1 MNSKPIFHIFG
12 VPDGFDIL
20 NGTPDITP
28 YFQRYYNGSE
38 ENTKFSIHR
47 DGKGNITYAYLKYN
61 LSSYQSRTGSFFGMS
76 LSFSNEYCIDPM
88 KLYELFDFVYANKV
102 LGSSAEKGLLQKIE
116 VESKIQARYL
126 IPNFGSAKEYIQ
138 QEIEFVLLNNL
149 TKLFSNSFQPIGV
162 LFKNDQSHLTAQ
174 IPFADANNEKI
185 ISLLHTYNRIAIS
198 PDWDIIDGGSSTS
211 PEPKIVIAPE
221 TIKFYD
227 EYVKNYQSYLIESL
241 ANVKAA
247 NINDAHQGQAEIESV
262 LKNLQSG
269 TSTDQR
275 LPQLITDYKAL
286 SGQFAELIQ
295 KIADEQ
301 NKRPTTPPRKPGSST
316 KHPIPWWKQ
325 YLPYISG
332 VAVLVIFVVV
342 LSNIFKKEDT
352 IEPSNVVG
360 TDHSV
365 PLPATD
371 NNIILARKALNEEHF
386 EDALEYLKK
395 ENNYTQCKLL
405 DTIYNHW
412 ISSLLNNKDWNGA
425 WQVAEKIEKDGLKGK
440 KQSEIQKM
448 CQDYFAKEV
457 NSANRSNAK
466 RIKQQIEE
474 LKFNYN
480 KKNEHINKL
489 QGILNPPQ
497 NTNTGG
503 TGNTGS
509 TTVTPSTN
517 NNQKY
522 KIKAYFAS
530 RSNAL
535 PDRKQVKM
543 TWEDERENI
552 QISGNL
558 PRYVNFYIVTESDDI
573 CTEKEK
579 FFNTENSHLQ
589 AKKLQQSGWYQIEIT
604 EKNINKTFLFEGC
617 GNTIEVQFITQ

>member
-38 ENTKFSIHR
+38 ENTKYSIHR
-47 DGKGNITYAYLKYN
+47 DNKGNITYAYLKYN

-76 LSFSNEYCIDPM
+76 LTFSHEYCTDPV
-88 KLYELFDFVYANKV
+88 KLYELLNFVYVNKV

-126 IPNFGSAKEYIQ
+126 IPNFGSAKDYIQ
-138 QEIEFVLLNNL
+138 QEIEFVLLNNI
-149 TKLFSNSFQPIGV
+149 TKLFANSFQPISV
-162 LFKNDQSHLTAQ
+162 LFKNDQSHLVAQ

-198 PDWDIIDGGSSTS
+198 PDWEPEPTIIDGGSTTS

-247 NINDAHQGQAEIESV
+247 NINDARQGQAEIESV

-275 LPQLITDYKAL
+275 LPQLISEYKAL

-301 NKRPTTPPRKPGSST
+301 NRRPTPPPRKPGSST
-316 KHPIPWWKQ
+316 KHPIPWWKR

-342 LSNIFKKEDT
+342 LSNILKKET
-352 IEPSNVVG
+352 IPVNTYSG
-360 TDHSV
+360 
-365 PLPATD
+365 PAEQ
-371 NNIILARKALNEEHF
+371 NNLAAARKRLNEGRYE
-386 EDALEYLKK
+386 EALEYLHK
-395 ENNYTQCKLL
+395 ENDYIQKPLY
-405 DTIYNHW
+405 DSIYDQW
-412 ISSLLNNKDWNGA
+412 IASLLKDEDWNGA
-425 WQVAEKIEKDGLKGK
+425 WMKALDINKQELKNSL
-440 KQSEIQKM
+440 QTQITNE
-448 CQDYFAKEV
+448 CQDHFTEEV

-474 LKFNYN
+474 LKFDYN
-480 KKNEHINKL
+480 KMNEHINQLKEKS
-489 QGILNPPQ
+489 NPPQ
-497 NTNTGG
+497 KTDTGG
-503 TGNTGS
+503 TGGS
-509 TTVTPSTN
+509 TLTQSEQTKSFCIRMQLMSSLSDKTYDKNKTIPIHNDTTISTTNSQAIFFYLSNATSYEAITDPS
-517 NNQKY
+517 Y
-522 KIKAYFAS
+522 KIDGNACYSKA
-530 RSNAL
+530 
-535 PDRKQVKM
+535 
-543 TWEDERENI
+543 I
-552 QISGNL
+552 QA
-558 PRYVNFYIVTESDDI
+558 E
-573 CTEKEK
+573 
-579 FFNTENSHLQ
+579 
-589 AKKLQQSGWYQIEIT
+589 GWYKVNIT
-604 EKNINKTFLFEGC
+604 DSKNKKVVVKHNSESITITFK
-617 GNTIEVQFITQ
+617 

>member
-1 MNSKPIFHIFG
+1 MNNKPIFHIFG

-47 DGKGNITYAYLKYN
+47 DSNGNITYAYLKYN

-76 LSFSNEYCIDPM
+76 LTFSNEYCTDPM
-88 KLYELFDFVYANKV
+88 KLYELLDFVYVNKV

-126 IPNFGSAKEYIQ
+126 IPNFGSAKDYIQ

-149 TKLFSNSFQPIGV
+149 TKLFANSFQPISV
-162 LFKNDQSHLTAQ
+162 LFKNDQSHLVAQ

-198 PDWDIIDGGSSTS
+198 PDWEPKPTITDGGSTTS

-247 NINDAHQGQAEIESV
+247 NINDARQGKAEIESV

-275 LPQLITDYKAL
+275 LPQLISDYKAL

-301 NKRPTTPPRKPGSST
+301 NKRPPTPPRKPGSST

-342 LSNIFKKEDT
+342 LSNIFDKDDHVETFPGPPQYNLAVVRELLCKEQY
-352 IEPSNVVG
+352 
-360 TDHSV
+360 
-365 PLPATD
+365 
-371 NNIILARKALNEEHF
+371 EE
-386 EDALEYLKK
+386 ALEHLRK
-395 ENNYTQCKLL
+395 ENDYTNKPLY
-405 DTIYNHW
+405 DSIYDRW
-412 ISSLLNNKDWNGA
+412 ISYLLKEKEWNDA
-425 WQVAEKIEKDGLKGK
+425 WQTADGIGKNTLKNAK
-440 KQSEIQKM
+440 KTTIKRE
-448 CQDYFAKEV
+448 CQDYFDNQVRNPDK
-457 NSANRSNAK
+457 SNAK
-466 RIKQQIEE
+466 KIKEEIEGLQFKYDKQQ
-474 LKFNYN
+474 
-480 KKNEHINKL
+480 EHIDKL
-489 QGILNPPQ
+489 DRILSSSK
-497 NTNTGG
+497 G
-503 TGNTGS
+503 TGSAGTGS
-509 TTVTPSTN
+509 TSSPDNQGKKKFAIKMQLAPDLSEKLGDHTKAKRIDNGAEIIVDKYAAIVFCLINADSDVAINDKKYFQSSTV
-517 NNQKY
+517 K
-522 KIKAYFAS
+522 FGD
-530 RSNAL
+530 L
-535 PDRKQVKM
+535 
-543 TWEDERENI
+543 I
-552 QISGNL
+552 Q
-558 PRYVNFYIVTESDDI
+558 
-573 CTEKEK
+573 
-579 FFNTENSHLQ
+579 
-589 AKKLQQSGWYQIEIT
+589 ASGWYKIDKTTAQNKQLIFESTDKSEKIT
-604 EKNINKTFLFEGC
+604 ITFK
-617 GNTIEVQFITQ
+617 

>member
-47 DGKGNITYAYLKYN
+47 DSNGNITYAYLKYN

-76 LSFSNEYCIDPM
+76 LTFSNESCTDPM

-102 LGSSAEKGLLQKIE
+102 LGSSADKGLLQKIE

-126 IPNFGSAKEYIQ
+126 IPNFGNAKDYIQ
-138 QEIEFVLLNNL
+138 QEIEFVLLNNI
-149 TKLFSNSFQPIGV
+149 TKLFSNSFQPLGV

-185 ISLLHTYNRIAIS
+185 LSLLHTYNRIAIS
-198 PDWDIIDGGSSTS
+198 PDWEPEPTPS
-211 PEPKIVIAPE
+211 PKPKIVIAPE

-247 NINDAHQGQAEIESV
+247 NINDARQGQAEIESV

-275 LPQLITDYKAL
+275 LPQLISDYKAL

-301 NKRPTTPPRKPGSST
+301 NRRPTTPPREPGSST
-316 KHPIPWWKQ
+316 KHPIPWWKK

-342 LSNIFKKEDT
+342 LSNIFDKDDT
-352 IEPSNVVG
+352 GMTTPVDSCPG
-360 TDHSV
+360 TDQY
-365 PLPATD
+365 
-371 NNIILARKALNEEHF
+371 NLAVARELLNEEHF
-386 EDALEYLKK
+386 EEALKNLKK
-395 ENNYTQCKLL
+395 EYNYTQYDLY
-405 DTIYNHW
+405 DSIYDRW
-412 ISSLLNNKDWNGA
+412 ISSLLKDEDWNGA
-425 WQVAEKIEKDGLKGK
+425 WQAANKIEKNRLKGK
-440 KQSEIQKM
+440 KKSEILDK
-448 CQDYFAKEV
+448 CQEHFADKVSKAKKANAQGILNEINGLTFDYT
-457 NSANRSNAK
+457 
-466 RIKQQIEE
+466 
-474 LKFNYN
+474 N
-480 KKNEHINKL
+480 KKRHINKL
-489 QGILNPPQ
+489 QEILNPPQ

-503 TGNTGS
+503 TGNTSS
-509 TTVTPSTN
+509 TMVTPSTN
-517 NNQKY
+517 DNQKY
-522 KIKAYFAS
+522 EIWIYQLTRSGATPEQQKATIRFQEGECEFS
-530 RSNAL
+530 VTTL
-535 PDRKQVKM
+535 PATVA
-543 TWEDERENI
+543 
-552 QISGNL
+552 
-558 PRYVNFYIVTESDDI
+558 FYIAPENKSPINANKKTLFQTELEVSGPS
-573 CTEKEK
+573 
-579 FFNTENSHLQ
+579 N
-589 AKKLQQSGWYQIEIT
+589 GWYKISLDEN
-604 EKNINKTFLFEGC
+604 NINKSFVFKGP
-617 GNTIEVQFITQ
+617 GNTIHITFKHNQ

>member
-47 DGKGNITYAYLKYN
+47 DSNGNITYAYLKYN

-76 LSFSNEYCIDPM
+76 LTFSNEYCTDPI
-88 KLYELFDFVYANKV
+88 KLYELFDLVYANKV

-149 TKLFSNSFQPIGV
+149 TKSFSNSFQPIGV

-185 ISLLHTYNRIAIS
+185 LSLLQVYNRIAIS
-198 PDWDIIDGGSSTS
+198 PDWEPEPNEDGLTTPS
-211 PEPKIVIAPE
+211 PKPKIVIAPE

-247 NINDAHQGQAEIESV
+247 NINDARQGQAEIESV

-275 LPQLITDYKAL
+275 LPQLISDYKAL

-301 NKRPTTPPRKPGSST
+301 NRKPTTPPRKPSPST
-316 KHPIPWWKQ
+316 KHPIPSWKR

-342 LSNIFKKEDT
+342 LSNILKKEDPRKT
-352 IEPSNVVG
+352 IHVETSPGPHEEVNYMTS
-360 TDHSV
+360 
-365 PLPATD
+365 
-371 NNIILARKALNEEHF
+371 ARKLLNEEHF
-386 EDALEYLKK
+386 KEALECLKK
-395 ENNYTQCKLL
+395 ENDYEQTSLYDSLYDEWIIYLL
-405 DTIYNHW
+405 
-412 ISSLLNNKDWNGA
+412 KEQEWNEA
-425 WQVAEKIEKDGLKGK
+425 WQVAEDIEKKKLNGE
-440 KQSEIQKM
+440 KQSEIRNK
-448 CQDYFAKEV
+448 CEEYFTDKV
-457 NSANRSNAK
+457 SNAK
-466 RIKQQIEE
+466 KANAQGILDKING
-474 LKFNYN
+474 LKFDYN
-480 KKNEHINKL
+480 KNNQHINKL
-489 QGILNPPQ
+489 KEILNPSQ
-497 NTNTGG
+497 KTDTGG
-503 TGNTGS
+503 TGGS
-509 TTVTPSTN
+509 TLTQYEQTKSFCIRMQLMSSLAGKTYDPNNTIPIKNDTTISTN
-517 NNQKY
+517 NYTAILFYLSAATSKNAITDESY
-522 KIKAYFAS
+522 KIEGKAACDKS
-530 RSNAL
+530 ATA
-535 PDRKQVKM
+535 Q
-543 TWEDERENI
+543 
-552 QISGNL
+552 
-558 PRYVNFYIVTESDDI
+558 
-573 CTEKEK
+573 
-579 FFNTENSHLQ
+579 
-589 AKKLQQSGWYQIEIT
+589 GWYKVDIDNSKNKDVIVKHGSESIKIT
-604 EKNINKTFLFEGC
+604 FK
-617 GNTIEVQFITQ
+617 

>member
-1 MNSKPIFHIFG
+1 MNNKPIFHIFG

-38 ENTKFSIHR
+38 ENTKYSIHR
-47 DGKGNITYAYLKYN
+47 DSKGNITYAYLKYN

-76 LSFSNEYCIDPM
+76 LTFSNEYCTDPM

-102 LGSSAEKGLLQKIE
+102 LGSSADKGLLQKIE

-138 QEIEFVLLNNL
+138 QEIEFVLLNNI

-185 ISLLHTYNRIAIS
+185 LSLLQVYNRIAIS
-198 PDWDIIDGGSSTS
+198 PDWEPEPIEDGSTTPS
-211 PEPKIVIAPE
+211 PKPKIVIAPE
-221 TIKFYD
+221 TIKLYD

-247 NINDAHQGQAEIESV
+247 NINDARQGQAEIESV

-301 NKRPTTPPRKPGSST
+301 NRRPTPPPRKPGSST

-342 LSNIFKKEDT
+342 LSNIFNKDDT
-352 IEPSNVVG
+352 G
-360 TDHSV
+360 TTNPPQTV
-365 PLPATD
+365 PLP
-371 NNIILARKALNEEHF
+371 NEQNHRYLARKALNEERY

-425 WQVAEKIEKDGLKGK
+425 WTKALEINKQELKNSL
-440 KQSEIQKM
+440 QTQITNE
-448 CQDYFAKEV
+448 CQDHFAEEV
-457 NSANRSNAK
+457 NSANRVNAK

-480 KKNEHINKL
+480 KRNEHINTLKN
-489 QGILNPPQ
+489 ILNPQQ

-503 TGNTGS
+503 TENTGS
-509 TTVTPSTN
+509 TTNTPSTN

-522 KIKAYFAS
+522 KIKAYLAP
-530 RSNAL
+530 RSNVV
-535 PDRKQVKM
+535 PDRSQVRM

-617 GNTIEVQFITQ
+617 GNTIEVKFINQ

>member
-1 MNSKPIFHIFG
+1 MNNKPIFHIFG

-47 DGKGNITYAYLKYN
+47 DSNGNITYAYLKYN

-76 LSFSNEYCIDPM
+76 LSFSNEYCTDPV
-88 KLYELFDFVYANKV
+88 KLYELLDFVYVNKV

-138 QEIEFVLLNNL
+138 QEIEFVLLNNI

-174 IPFADANNEKI
+174 IPFADANNENI
-185 ISLLHTYNRIAIS
+185 LSLLQVHNRIAIS
-198 PDWDIIDGGSSTS
+198 PDWKPEPIGDGSTTPS
-211 PEPKIVIAPE
+211 PKPKIVIAPE
-221 TIKFYD
+221 TIKLYD

-247 NINDAHQGQAEIESV
+247 NINDARQGKAEIESV

-275 LPQLITDYKAL
+275 LPQLISDYKAL

-342 LSNIFKKEDT
+342 LSNIFDKDDTGMTTSGGTYPGPAEQNNLAVVRELLCKEQY
-352 IEPSNVVG
+352 EE
-360 TDHSV
+360 
-365 PLPATD
+365 
-371 NNIILARKALNEEHF
+371 ALKN
-386 EDALEYLKK
+386 LKK
-395 ENNYTQCKLL
+395 EYNYTQYDLY
-405 DTIYNHW
+405 DSIYDQW
-412 ISSLLNNKDWNGA
+412 ISYLLKDEDWNGA
-425 WQVAEKIEKDGLKGK
+425 WEKSDDIKK
-440 KQSEIQKM
+440 KQLKNN
-448 CQDYFAKEV
+448 CQNK
-457 NSANRSNAK
+457 
-466 RIKQQIEE
+466 IKQQCSNYFETQVNNATKQNANQIIQNIKS
-474 LKFNYN
+474 LKFDYE
-480 KKNEHINKL
+480 KQEKHISKL
-489 QGILNPPQ
+489 EKISNPPPK
-497 NTNTGG
+497 TDTGG

-509 TTVTPSTN
+509 TTNTPSTN
-517 NNQKY
+517 DNQKY
-522 KIKAYFAS
+522 EIWIY
-530 RSNAL
+530 
-535 PDRKQVKM
+535 Q
-543 TWEDERENI
+543 
-552 QISGNL
+552 L
-558 PRYVNFYIVTESDDI
+558 PRSGSTPEQQKAETCFREGECEFSVTTLPATVAFYIAP
-573 CTEKEK
+573 
-579 FFNTENSHLQ
+579 ENNSPIDANKRKYFETDLTVDGPR
-589 AKKLQQSGWYQIEIT
+589 SGWYKIPLNAN
-604 EKNINKTFLFEGC
+604 NINKSFVFKGP
-617 GNTIEVQFITQ
+617 GNTIRITFKYNQ

>member
-38 ENTKFSIHR
+38 ENTKYSIHR
-47 DGKGNITYAYLKYN
+47 DNKGNITYAYLKYN

-76 LSFSNEYCIDPM
+76 LTFSNEYCTDPM
-88 KLYELFDFVYANKV
+88 NLYELFDLVYANKV

-149 TKLFSNSFQPIGV
+149 TKSFSNSFQPIGV
-162 LFKNDQSHLTAQ
+162 LFKNDQSHLVAQ

-185 ISLLHTYNRIAIS
+185 ISLLHTYNRIATS
-198 PDWDIIDGGSSTS
+198 PDWDIIDGGSTTS

-247 NINDAHQGQAEIESV
+247 NINDARQGKAEIESV

-342 LSNIFKKEDT
+342 LSNIFDKDDT
-352 IEPSNVVG
+352 GMTTPVDSFPGPAEQ
-360 TDHSV
+360 DHRDS
-365 PLPATD
+365 
-371 NNIILARKALNEEHF
+371 ARKALNEEHY

-395 ENNYTQCKLL
+395 EYNYTQYDLY
-405 DTIYNHW
+405 DSIYDQW
-412 ISSLLNNKDWNGA
+412 IASLLNDQEWNKA
-425 WQVAEKIEKDGLKGK
+425 WQEATQIEKTKLKED
-440 KQSEIQKM
+440 KQSKIRNK
-448 CQDYFAKEV
+448 CQNYFADKV
-457 NSANRSNAK
+457 SNAK
-466 RIKQQIEE
+466 EANAQGILDEING
-474 LKFNYN
+474 LKFDYN
-480 KKNEHINKL
+480 KQNKHINKL
-489 QGILNPPQ
+489 KGILNPPQ

-503 TGNTGS
+503 TVNSGS
-509 TTVTPSTN
+509 TTATPSTN
-517 NNQKY
+517 DNQKY
-522 KIKAYFAS
+522 EIRICQLS
-530 RSNAL
+530 RGGSIPELSQAKTIFKEGDNEFS
-535 PDRKQVKM
+535 V
-543 TWEDERENI
+543 T
-552 QISGNL
+552 NL
-558 PRYVNFYIVTESDDI
+558 PTTVAFCIQPEGLGPIAANKQNCFVTDLKVSGPE
-573 CTEKEK
+573 
-579 FFNTENSHLQ
+579 
-589 AKKLQQSGWYQIEIT
+589 SGWYKISLNEN
-604 EKNINKTFLFEGC
+604 NIYIPFLFKGP
-617 GNTIEVQFITQ
+617 GNTIRITFKHNQ

>member
-28 YFQRYYNGSE
+28 DFQRYYNGSE

-47 DGKGNITYAYLKYN
+47 NGKGNITYAYLKYN

-76 LSFSNEYCIDPM
+76 LSFSNEYCTDPM

-102 LGSSAEKGLLQKIE
+102 LGSSAGKGLLQKIE

-198 PDWDIIDGGSSTS
+198 PDWEPEPTIIDGGSTTS

-227 EYVKNYQSYLIESL
+227 EDVKNYQSYLIESL

-247 NINDAHQGQAEIESV
+247 NINDARQGQAEIESV

-275 LPQLITDYKAL
+275 LPQLISDYKAL

-301 NKRPTTPPRKPGSST
+301 NKRPPTPPRKPGSST

-342 LSNIFKKEDT
+342 LSNTNPIQTVTLPTNYMDLAREALYKEDF
-352 IEPSNVVG
+352 EGALKQLKNE
-360 TDHSV
+360 
-365 PLPATD
+365 D
-371 NNIILARKALNEEHF
+371 NYRQYDL
-386 EDALEYLKK
+386 Y
-395 ENNYTQCKLL
+395 
-405 DTIYNHW
+405 DTIYAQW
-412 ISSLLNNKDWNGA
+412 IASLLKDKDWNEA
-425 WQVAEKIEKDGLKGK
+425 WQVAEDIEKKKLKEE
-440 KQSEIQKM
+440 KQSEIRNK
-448 CQDYFAKEV
+448 CEEYFTDKVSKAIK
-457 NSANRSNAK
+457 ANAPEILDEING
-466 RIKQQIEE
+466 
-474 LKFNYN
+474 LKFKYN
-480 KKNEHINKL
+480 KRNEHINTLKN
-489 QGILNPPQ
+489 ILNPPQ

-509 TTVTPSTN
+509 TTVTSPTN
-517 NNQKY
+517 DNQKY
-522 KIKAYFAS
+522 EIRICQLS
-530 RSNAL
+530 REGSIPELSHAKTIFKEGDNEFSVTKL
-535 PDRKQVKM
+535 PTTVAFCILPEGLGPIDENKQ
-543 TWEDERENI
+543 
-552 QISGNL
+552 
-558 PRYVNFYIVTESDDI
+558 
-573 CTEKEK
+573 K
-579 FFNTENSHLQ
+579 FFETDLRVSGPS
-589 AKKLQQSGWYQIEIT
+589 KGWYKISLDEN
-604 EKNINKTFLFEGC
+604 NINKPFVFKGP
-617 GNTIEVQFITQ
+617 GNTIRITFKHNQ

>member
-38 ENTKFSIHR
+38 ENTKYSIHR
-47 DGKGNITYAYLKYN
+47 DNKGNITYAYLKYN

-76 LSFSNEYCIDPM
+76 LTFSNEYCTDPV
-88 KLYELFDFVYANKV
+88 KLYELLDFVYVNKV

-126 IPNFGSAKEYIQ
+126 IPNFGSAKDYIQ
-138 QEIEFVLLNNL
+138 QEIEFVLLNNI
-149 TKLFSNSFQPIGV
+149 TKLFANSFQPISV
-162 LFKNDQSHLTAQ
+162 LFKNDQSHLVAQ

-198 PDWDIIDGGSSTS
+198 PNWEQEREEDPTT
-211 PEPKIVIAPE
+211 PVTLPKIVIAPE
-221 TIKFYD
+221 TIKLYD

-247 NINDAHQGQAEIESV
+247 NINDARQGKAEIESV

-275 LPQLITDYKAL
+275 LPQLISDYKAL

-301 NKRPTTPPRKPGSST
+301 NRRPTTPPRKPSPST
-316 KHPIPWWKQ
+316 KHPIPWWKR

-352 IEPSNVVG
+352 GKTNPTQ
-360 TDHSV
+360 TDI
-365 PLPATD
+365 LPHKPNHIA
-371 NNIILARKALNEEHF
+371 LARKALNEEDF
-386 EDALEYLKK
+386 EGALKELKN
-395 ENNYTQCKLL
+395 EDNCTQYRLY
-405 DTIYNHW
+405 DSIYDQW
-412 ISSLLNNKDWNGA
+412 IASLLNDQEWWNGA
-425 WQVAEKIEKDGLKGK
+425 WQVAEKIEKDGLKGE
-440 KQSEIQKM
+440 KQSEIKKN
-448 CQDYFAKEV
+448 CQDHFAKKV

-480 KKNEHINKL
+480 KRNEHINQL
-489 QGILNPPQ
+489 ENIFNPPQ
-497 NTNTGG
+497 KTDTGG

-509 TTVTPSTN
+509 TTNTPSTN

-530 RSNAL
+530 RSNTL
-535 PDRKQVKM
+535 PDRKLVDM